1 MPYKNMRAFGSTL
14 AKPRMLFTSLKV
26 LLGGLPISGSEV
38 NSVSITTNTCTATP
52 GKKLFC
58 RQGRSC
64 SRIDQLT
71 FTPTG
76 PR

>member
-1 MPYKNMRAFGSTL
+1 MPYKNMRTFGSTL
-14 AKPRMLFTSLKV
+14 AKPRMLFTSLKK
-26 LLGGLPISGSEV
+26 LPGGLPISGREMD
-38 NSVSITTNTCTATP
+38 SVSITTNTAKS
-52 GKKLFC
+52 GEKLFC
-58 RQGRSC
+58 RQERSC